1 MPDFRTG
8 SGAWQAGQ
16 RSRAFKLKRG
26 ARNLWKEMRRLASFD
41 GARLDGGELVTG
53 TAERLSGMERSE
65 FTLRSSVLRKN
76 SRALIQLHELF
87 PAANPNAGEPVLRIV
102 EKRAESPA
110 EYQFYRFVSG
120 EQPQPR
126 VAPELYAA
134 SDAGRRAKD
143 GLRYVMLFEHLPR
156 QGLPDL
162 STETAHR
169 LADSIGD
176 ISALA
181 LPSTIGARRA
191 SSMSERLLSRFIAL
205 VEATGPIDEPATR
218 RQVEGMRDVCRQA
231 LAIQDRELP
240 WVPSHNDLHLQ
251 NVCMLPLDGAADRFV
266 FIDWEAFG
274 LNYAGAD
281 LHHFVRLG
289 ILEPGRAAF
298 FEALRQRCLE
308 RLRDMHRLDMRV
320 ADLGAH
326 AYALRRAM
334 RRAVLASDASE
345 LRLAL
350 QIYDRLMRLLA

>member
-1 MPDFRTG
+1 MPNLRTG

-26 ARNLWKEMRRLASFD
+26 ARKLWKGMRRLASFG
-41 GARLDGGELVTG
+41 GAGLDGGDLVTS

-76 SRALIQLHELF
+76 SRALIQLHEVF
-87 PAANPNAGEPVLRIV
+87 PASNPNAGEPALRIV

-110 EYQFYRFVSG
+110 EYRFYRFVSG
-120 EQPQPR
+120 EQPQPK

-143 GLRYVMLFEHLPR
+143 GLRYLMLMEHLPR
-156 QGLPDL
+156 QGLP
-162 STETAHR
+162 ETAHR
-169 LADSIGD
+169 LADSIAD

-181 LPSTIGARRA
+181 LPTTMRAKRA
-191 SSMSERLLSRFIAL
+191 SAMSERLLSRFVAL
-205 VEATGPIDEPATR
+205 VQSTGLIDDPATR
-218 RQVEGMRDVCRQA
+218 RQVEGMPDGCRRA
-231 LAIQDRELP
+231 LAIQDRQLP
-240 WVPSHNDLHLQ
+240 WVPSHNDLHLN
-251 NVCMLPLDGAADRFV
+251 NVRMPAADAAAGRFV

-289 ILEPGRAAF
+289 ILEPERAEF
-298 FEALRQRCLE
+298 FDALRRRCLE
-308 RLRDMHRLDMRV
+308 RLSDMHRLDRRV

-334 RRAVLASDASE
+334 RRAVLARDTSE

-350 QIYDRLMRLLA
+350 RIYDRLMRLLA

>member
-8 SGAWQAGQ
+8 SSACQAGQ
-16 RSRAFKLKRG
+16 RSRGFKLKRG
-26 ARNLWKEMRRLASFD
+26 ARKLWKEIRRLASFD
-41 GARLDGGELVTG
+41 GASLDGGELVTS
-53 TAERLSGMERSE
+53 TAERLSGTERSA

-87 PAANPNAGEPVLRIV
+87 PAADPNGGEPALRMV

-110 EYQFYRFVSG
+110 EYRFYRFVAG
-120 EQPQPR
+120 QQPQPK
-126 VAPELYAA
+126 VAPELYAV

-143 GLRYVMLFEHLPR
+143 GLRYLMLMEHLPR
-156 QGLPDL
+156 QGLPDF
-162 STETAHR
+162 STLTAHR
-169 LADSIGD
+169 LADSIAD

-181 LPSTIGARRA
+181 LPTTMRAKRA
-191 SSMSERLLSRFIAL
+191 SAMSERLLLRFVAL
-205 VEATGPIDEPATR
+205 VQSTGTIDDPAAR
-218 RQVEGMRDVCRQA
+218 SQVEGMPDGCRQA

-240 WVPSHNDLHLQ
+240 WVPSHNDLHLN
-251 NVCMLPLDGAADRFV
+251 NVCLPAADGAAGRFV
-266 FIDWEAFG
+266 FIDWEAFR

-289 ILEPGRAAF
+289 ILEPERASF
-298 FEALRQRCLE
+298 FEALRRRCLE
-308 RLRDMHRLDMRV
+308 RLRDMHRLDIRI

-334 RRAVLASDASE
+334 RRAVLARDASE

-350 QIYDRLMRLLA
+350 QIYDGLMRLLA